1 MATTVSGLSIPLLT
15 PVISTPEVR
24 AHRRRRINPEAG
36 HALEILAHAIEY
48 VTDEYV
54 HEAGSF
60 SAHDPRLEAVQLL
73 MACNREVYFA
83 CPEIP
88 AVRTRIRALFHPHRA

>member
-60 SAHDPRLEAVQLL
+60 FGPRSAPGSG
-73 MACNREVYFA
+73 
-83 CPEIP
+83 P
-88 AVRTRIRALFHPHRA
+88 ATDGM